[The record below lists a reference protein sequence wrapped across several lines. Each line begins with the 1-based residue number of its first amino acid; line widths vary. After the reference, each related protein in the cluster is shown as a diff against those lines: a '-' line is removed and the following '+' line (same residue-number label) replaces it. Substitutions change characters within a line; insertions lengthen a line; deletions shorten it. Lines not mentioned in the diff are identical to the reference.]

1 MGDMRSWRVMRWLLA
16 PALCAGGLLAAGGA
30 PARADIADETALAQ
44 RYAPVVRLVEQ
55 DEECGYGEPYRP
67 MDVDVLFGQS
77 TVALRGP
84 WTSTDLVKIGPSAAD
99 LSAGRYE
106 YHLDFPGNPLH
117 PGCGYQRWANHVN
130 GGAPPAVYAHVATD
144 PGYPGKVALQ
154 YWFFYAFNDFNNTH
168 EGDWEMIQL
177 VFDAP
182 DAAGALGVEPAEV
195 GYSQHEGAERA
206 AWRDHKLEIVDGTH
220 PVVHP
225 AAGSHANFFEDAL
238 YLGSS
243 GSQGVGCDDA
253 TGPSVE
259 VRPAVKVIPS
269 DPAAA
274 REAYPWIAFE
284 GRWGELQTAFYNGPT
299 GPNLKRQWT
308 EPIAYAREWRD
319 RSYAVPA
326 GGLLGTEA
334 TDFFCAGLRT
344 GSDALRRAVDQ
355 PDRVL
360 LVVGLVVAFALYMV
374 RRTRWRP
381 AAPLRVSRRRGWGQI
396 LAAAAR
402 MYLRRWPLFG
412 GIGLA
417 VLPIAGL
424 IALLQWLVLGAGS
437 VLGVD
442 MDGES
447 GGLLATL
454 SLAVGATV
462 TLAGLG
468 LVQAATA
475 RALGEVDEG
484 RPVGPVRA
492 YAMVLR
498 RLPRLLGVVAVAVVT
513 VVLLGATV
521 VLLPVAVWLAGR
533 WSLAAQV
540 VELEGDAAA
549 TGTRREAARAD
560 ARVPSALRRGA
571 ARAGGTVPSALRR
584 SSELVRGRWWKVAWL
599 VVAGAGIVLA
609 LGPLVGFVLIVATK
623 ASFALVNI
631 VAGVVYAL
639 ALPFVALVTTYVY
652 HDAAV
657 TEVLEPRQDRGELP
671 SELTAIPSRS

>member
-1 MGDMRSWRVMRWLLA
+1 MWWMVASALA
-16 PALCAGGLLAAGGA
+16 AAVPLVAGGA
-30 PARADIADETALAQ
+30 EAHADIGDETALAE
-44 RYAPVVRLVEQ
+44 RYAPVVRLVRQE
-55 DEECGYGEPYRP
+55 EECGYGEPYRP
-67 MDVDVLFGQS
+67 LDVDVLFGQS

-84 WTSTDLVKIGPSAAD
+84 WASNDLVKIGPSAAD

-106 YHLDFPGNPLH
+106 YHLDFPGNPLQ
-117 PGCGYQRWANHVN
+117 PGCEYERWADRIN
-130 GGAPPAVYAHVATD
+130 GTAPPTVYAHVATD
-144 PGYPGKVALQ
+144 PAHPGRVALQ

-177 VFDAP
+177 IFDAP
-182 DAAGALGVEPAEV
+182 DVAVALTTSPMEV

-206 AWRDHKLEIVDGTH
+206 VWGDDKLELVDGTH
-220 PVVHP
+220 PVTHP
-225 AAGSHANFFEDAL
+225 AAGSHANFYESAL
-238 YLGSS
+238 YLGTS
-243 GSQGVGCDDA
+243 GAQGVGCDDSSS
-253 TGPSVE
+253 PSVE
-259 VRPAVKVIPS
+259 VRPVVKVIPS

-284 GRWGELQTAFYNGPT
+284 GRWGELQAAFYNGPT
-299 GPNLKRQWT
+299 GPNLKKQWT
-308 EPIAYAREWRD
+308 QPIEYAEGWRD

-334 TDFFCAGLRT
+334 TDFFCAALRT
-344 GSDALRRAVDQ
+344 GSDTLRRTVDQ

-360 LVVGLVVAFALYMV
+360 VTAAVVAAIAIYVV

-381 AAPLRVSRRRGWGQI
+381 AVPLRVRRARAWGQI
-396 LAAAAR
+396 LGAAAR
-402 MYLRRWPLFG
+402 MYLRRWFLFG

-442 MDGES
+442 TDGES

-454 SLAVGATV
+454 SVVAGATV

-475 RALGEVDEG
+475 RALTEVDEG
-484 RPVGPVRA
+484 RPVGPIEA
-492 YAMVLR
+492 YRLVLR
-498 RLPRLLGVVAVAVVT
+498 RLPRILGVVAIAVAC
-513 VVLLGATV
+513 VVLLGATL

-533 WSLAAQV
+533 WALLAQV
-540 VELEGDAAA
+540 VELEDA
-549 TGTRREAARAD
+549 
-560 ARVPSALRRGA
+560 
-571 ARAGGTVPSALRR
+571 TVPGALRR
-584 SSELVRGRWWKVAWL
+584 SAALVRGRWWKVAWL

-609 LGPLVGFVLIVATK
+609 LGPLVGFAMLFGTN

-652 HDAAV
+652 HDAV
-657 TEVLEPRQDRGELP
+657 VVGPREEIDELP
-671 SELTAIPSRS
+671 AEVAA